1 MNFAARL
8 RRRSRE
14 AGWDELTAFHTP
26 DRDYTHG
33 EVHDLAAKAA
43 SVLSERG
50 VGERDRVLIALSDSI
65 AWVVTFLAVA
75 RLGATAVPVNPG
87 LTADDHSFQLDDC
100 AAKLMVADESLRDR
114 SPSFLSSQDL
124 LTLADGATPADSVDT
139 DAPLYVYY
147 TSGTTGRPK
156 GVVYG
161 QDSLEIYHLAVGQG
175 AFAITSA
182 DVTLSVSKMYF
193 GYGFN
198 NTFVFPLHTGSSAV
212 LLEERPTPEVA
223 QDLVSRYGVT
233 LLYAVPSWY
242 ARLIAEADSGAFGSV
257 RAAVSGGEAL
267 TADLAG
273 KVGKFLDAPLLNQL
287 GATEVGCAITANTIH
302 HDRPGSI
309 GKPVGSL
316 EVEVRDSSGQ
326 VVADGSRGELWVRPV
341 QMREYLNL
349 PTETAEV
356 LRAGWFRTRDLVVRE
371 PDGTYTHFGRADDME
386 MVGGITV
393 APTEI
398 EAVLSSHPEV
408 REAGVVAVPDELGQ
422 TKLRAFVVPYAADP
436 PGGLAEDLIE
446 LTRGRLA
453 AFKVPRSVHTVPNL
467 PRTPSGKLRR
477 YLLRQQAAELWKGAS
492 DV

>member
-1 MNFAARL
+1 MNLAARL
-8 RRRSRE
+8 RQRSAE
-14 AGWDELTAFHTP
+14 AGWDDLVAFHTP
-26 DRDYTHG
+26 GRGYTHG
-33 EVHDLAAKAA
+33 EVHELAARAA
-43 SVLSERG
+43 TVLSERG

-65 AWVVTFLAVA
+65 AWVVSFLAVA
-75 RLGATAVPVNPG
+75 RLGGTAVPVNPA
-87 LTADDHSFQLDDC
+87 LTADNHRFQMSDSG
-100 AAKLMVADESLRDR
+100 AVLMVGEEALRER
-114 SPSFLSSQDL
+114 ASSFLSAQEL
-124 LTLADGATPADSVDT
+124 LSAADSANAADPVET
-139 DAPLYVYY
+139 DGPLYVYY

-161 QDSLEIYHLAVGQG
+161 QDSLEVYHDAVGQG
-175 AFAITSA
+175 AFGITSG

-212 LLEERPTPEVA
+212 LVEDRPTPEVA
-223 QDLVSRYGVT
+223 QELVTRYGVT
-233 LLYAVPSWY
+233 LLYSVPSWY
-242 ARLIAEADSGAFGSV
+242 ARLIAEADAGAFGSV

-302 HDRPGSI
+302 FDRPGSI
-309 GKPVGSL
+309 GKPVGAL

-326 VVADGSRGELWVRPV
+326 PVADGEQGELWVRPV
-341 QMREYLNL
+341 QMTEYLNL
-349 PTETAEV
+349 PDETAAV
-356 LRAGWFRTRDLVVRE
+356 LQSGWFRTRDLVVRDD
-371 PDGTYTHFGRADDME
+371 DGAFTHFGRADDME

-422 TKLRAFVVPYAADP
+422 TKLRAFVVTYAPHP
-436 PGGLAEDLIE
+436 PSGLAEE
-446 LTRGRLA
+446 LVELARARLA
-453 AFKVPRSVHTVPNL
+453 PFKVPRSVHTVPGL

-477 YLLRQQAAELWKGAS
+477 YLLRDQAPDLLKG
-492 DV
+492 DHDG